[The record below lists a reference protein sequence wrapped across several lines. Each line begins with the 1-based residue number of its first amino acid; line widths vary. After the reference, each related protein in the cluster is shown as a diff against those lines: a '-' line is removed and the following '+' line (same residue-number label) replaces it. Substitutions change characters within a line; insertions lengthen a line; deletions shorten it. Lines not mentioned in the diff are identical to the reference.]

1 MISVA
6 RLNEPSILTKKEALW
21 TKKLLKQLPST
32 NTKYD
37 DYGHKKIRAVL
48 KEIFGEKCAYCEG
61 KFTANSA
68 PRVEHFRPKAKYP
81 RLAYTWTN
89 LLQVCE
95 RCNGHKLDYFP
106 LGIEGPEIN
115 LDKFDLDDEAIY
127 LAFRDQYDAVYHID
141 NTHKKDALLIDPCED
156 NPDSFFEFGEA
167 KIGSK
172 TFRGKLMCILCG
184 LNRPELVEARRDIID
199 DIDHTIVMYNLSR
212 AVPDSPEEKL
222 NIAKLRKLSAKD
234 APFSACA
241 RAYIVKQGLRHLLI

>member
-6 RLNEPSILTKKEALW
+6 RLDEPSILTEKKALW
-21 TKKLLKQLPST
+21 TENLLKQLPT
-32 NTKYD
+32 KKAKYD
-37 DYGHKKIRAVL
+37 DYGHKAIRATL
-48 KEIFGEKCAYCEG
+48 KEMFGEKCAYCEG

-81 RLAYTWTN
+81 RLAYTWAN
-89 LLQVCE
+89 LLQACE

-106 LGIEGPEIN
+106 LGIEGEEIN

-141 NTHKKDALLIDPCED
+141 NTDKDNALLIDPCKD
-156 NPDSFFEFGEA
+156 NPDDFFDFGEA

-184 LNRPELVEARRDIID
+184 LNRAQLVEARRDIID

-212 AVPDSPEEKL
+212 EVPDSLEEKL
-222 NIAKLRKLSAKD
+222 NIAKLRKFSAKD

-241 RAYIVKQGLRHLLI
+241 RAYIVKQGLGRLLS